1 MKKRLVIILLA
12 VVLALG
18 CAGIG
23 AWAAAN
29 YGTQS
34 DPLIAQSYLD
44 EVLRPQLERE
54 FGAALDEA
62 AGGLDAAAGAFA
74 SVDLSGGDVRLAA
87 GAEVLCLAEG
97 ASAGGTMID
106 ATAGGAVSAGSALEA
121 NHLYIAAGDGI
132 SLSGAGEALIRG
144 GYSPA

>member
-23 AWAAAN
+23 AWAATN

-62 AGGLDAAAGAFA
+62 AGVLDAAAGAFA
-74 SVDLSGGDVRLAA
+74 SVDLSGGAVRLAA

-132 SLSGAGEALIRG
+132 TLSGAGEALIRG

>member
-23 AWAAAN
+23 AWAATN

-54 FGAALDEA
+54 FNAALDEA

-74 SVDLSGGDVRLAA
+74 SVDLSGGAVRLAA
-87 GAEVLCLAEG
+87 GAEVLP
-97 ASAGGTMID
+97 
-106 ATAGGAVSAGSALEA
+106 
-121 NHLYIAAGDGI
+121 
-132 SLSGAGEALIRG
+132 RG
-144 GYSPA
+144 GGERGRHDDRRHGRRGRERRQRPGGKPSVHRRR